1 MAKRWEKRNN
11 AQENKITKL
20 SQSLGISE
28 VLSTVLVNRGMTDED
43 EIMRFL
49 YPDLKDMPSPF
60 LIEGMEKAVN
70 RIISALQ
77 KHEKIML
84 YGDYDV
90 DGISSVSI
98 VYLFLKSVGAAVG
111 YYIPSRLKE
120 GYGLN
125 KESIKKII
133 NGGYSLLITLDC
145 GISNAEEIAF
155 ARQNSMDTII
165 VDHHEIPDTRPPA
178 YEILDPKDSG
188 IKDINILAGVG
199 VAFNLLMGL
208 RSTMKKEGFFN
219 SMNMPNLKHYL
230 DLVVLGTI
238 ADIVPF
244 TGENRIIVS
253 TGIKV
258 LSGSARQG
266 IQAIKEVSSVSG
278 DTTRTADVSFRIA
291 PRINAA
297 GRLDD
302 PAIGVQLLTTDNPVL
317 ANKLAKALDKI
328 NSNRQL
334 IEQKIFKD
342 ALELINKDMVM
353 KKSKGIVLAS
363 EEWHPGVIGV
373 VASKLVEAYYKPTIL
388 ISLNSDVGKGSARSI
403 QSIHIYETLKSLS
416 EYLVG
421 FGGHK
426 LAAGLVIKADKLDV
440 FRNNFFK
447 LLDMTITGD
456 MMTPILTID
465 GVLKLKQITKKV
477 SDELKLMMP
486 YGTGNAEPVFVSYGV
501 KLKDPVLLK
510 HNVLRCKAIQDDT
523 SIGVV
528 AFNTVDSIDNL
539 PKHANIAYYIRNN
552 SFNGKDTVEL
562 VLKDM
567 TGLDN

>member
-1 MAKRWEKRNN
+1 MSKRWEKRNS
-11 AQENKITKL
+11 AQENRAVKL
-20 SQSLGISE
+20 SQSLGITE
-28 VLSTVLVNRGMTDED
+28 VLSTVLVNRGMTED
-43 EIMRFL
+43 DQILRFL
-49 YPDLKDMPSPF
+49 YPDLKNMPSPF
-60 LIEGMEKAVN
+60 LIDGMEKAVR
-70 RIISALQ
+70 RIIKALQ
-77 KHEKIML
+77 NHDKIML

-125 KESIKKII
+125 KESIKKFVSS
-133 NGGYSLLITLDC
+133 GYKLLITLDC

-155 ARQNSMDTII
+155 AKQSNMETII
-165 VDHHEIPDTRPPA
+165 VDHHEIPDTVPPA
-178 YEILDPKDSG
+178 YAILDPKESEVQ
-188 IKDINILAGVG
+188 DISVLAGVG

-219 SMNMPNLKHYL
+219 SMSMPNLKRYL

-258 LSGSARQG
+258 LSDSERQG
-266 IQAIKEVSSVSG
+266 IQAIKEVSSVPG
-278 DTTRTADVSFRIA
+278 DAVRAADVSFRIA

-302 PAIGVQLLTTDNPVL
+302 PAIGVQLLTTDNPAL
-317 ANKLAKALDKI
+317 ANKLARALDKI
-328 NSNRQL
+328 NTDRQV
-334 IEQKIFKD
+334 IEQKIFRD
-342 ALELINKDMVM
+342 ALELINKDSVM

-388 ISLNSDVGKGSARSI
+388 ISLNSGVGKGSARSI

-426 LAAGLVIKADKLDV
+426 LAAGLVIKTDKLDI

-447 LLDMTITGD
+447 LLDTTLTGD

-465 GVLKLKQITKKV
+465 GVLKLKQITRKV

-486 YGTGNAEPVFVSYGV
+486 YGTGNAEPVFVSYDV
-501 KLKDPVLLK
+501 KLRDPVLLK
-510 HNVLRCKAIQDDT
+510 HNVMRCKVVQDDT
-523 SIGVV
+523 TLGVV
-528 AFNTVDSIDNL
+528 AFNTVDSIDRL

-552 SFNGKDTVEL
+552 AYNGSDTIEL
-562 VLKDM
+562 VLKDIA
-567 TGLDN
+567 GLDN

>member
-1 MAKRWEKRNN
+1 MAKRWEKRNSYSEDT
-11 AQENKITKL
+11 ATKL
-20 SQSLGISE
+20 SRSLGISE
-28 VLSTVLVNRGMTDED
+28 VLSTVLINRGITDEE
-43 EIMRFL
+43 EILRFL
-49 YPDLKDMPSPF
+49 NPDIKNMPSPF
-60 LIEGMEKAVN
+60 LIDGMENATK
-70 RIISALQ
+70 RIISAL
-77 KHEKIML
+77 KNHEKIML

-98 VYLFLKSVGAAVG
+98 VYLYLKSVGADVD

-125 KESIKKII
+125 INSIKRFIH
-133 NGGYSLLITLDC
+133 NGCKLLITLDC
-145 GISNAEEIAF
+145 GVSNNEEISF
-155 ARQNSMDTII
+155 AKQNKMDTII
-165 VDHHEIPDTRPPA
+165 VDHHEIPDTKPPA
-178 YEILDPKDSG
+178 YEIIDPKHSG
-188 IKDINILAGVG
+188 IKDINVLAGVG
-199 VAFNLLMGL
+199 VAFNLLMAL

-219 SMNMPNLKHYL
+219 YMNMPNLKHYL

-258 LSGSARQG
+258 LNSSQRQG
-266 IQAIKEVSSVSG
+266 IKAIKEVASVSS
-278 DTTRTADVSFRIA
+278 DDARASDVSFRIA

-302 PAIGVQLLTTDNPVL
+302 PAIGVQLLTTDNPMLAGKL
-317 ANKLAKALDKI
+317 ANALDKI

-334 IEQKIFKD
+334 IEQRIFRD
-342 ALELINKDMVM
+342 ALELINKDTVM
-353 KKSKGIVLAS
+353 KNSKGIVLAS

-388 ISLNSDVGKGSARSI
+388 ISLNSDLGKGSARSI
-403 QSIHIYETLKSLS
+403 QSIHIYDTLKSLS

-426 LAAGLVIKADKLDV
+426 LAAGLVIKTEKLDV

-447 LLDMTITGD
+447 LLDTALTGD
-456 MMTPILTID
+456 MLTPILTID

-486 YGTGNAEPVFVSYGV
+486 YGTGNAEPIFVSYNV
-501 KLKDPVLLK
+501 KFRDPVLLK
-510 HNVLRCKAIQDDT
+510 HNVLRCKVVQDDT
-523 SIGVV
+523 SIGLV
-528 AFNTVDSIDNL
+528 AFNTVDSIDSL

-552 SFNGKDTVEL
+552 SFNGNDTIEL
-562 VLKDM
+562 VLKDIA
-567 TGLDN
+567 GLDN

>member
-1 MAKRWEKRNN
+1 MSKRWEKRNST
-11 AQENKITKL
+11 QENRAAKL
-20 SQSLGISE
+20 SQSLGITE
-28 VLSTVLVNRGMTDED
+28 VLSTVLVNRGMTED
-43 EIMRFL
+43 DQIRRFL
-49 YPDLKDMPSPF
+49 YPDLKNMPSPF
-60 LIEGMEKAVN
+60 LIDGMEKAVK
-70 RIISALQ
+70 RIIKALQ
-77 KHEKIML
+77 NHDKIML

-125 KESIKKII
+125 KESIKKFVSS
-133 NGGYSLLITLDC
+133 GYKLLITLDC

-155 ARQNSMDTII
+155 AKQNNMETII
-165 VDHHEIPDTRPPA
+165 VDHHEIPDTIPPA
-178 YEILDPKDSG
+178 YAILDPKESEVQ
-188 IKDINILAGVG
+188 DISVLAGVG

-219 SMNMPNLKHYL
+219 SMSMPNLKRYL

-258 LSGSARQG
+258 LSDSERQG
-266 IQAIKEVSSVSG
+266 IQAIKEIASVPG
-278 DTTRTADVSFRIA
+278 TAVRAADVSFRIA

-302 PAIGVQLLTTDNPVL
+302 PAIGVQLLTTDNPAL
-317 ANKLAKALDKI
+317 ANKLARALDKI
-328 NSNRQL
+328 NSDRQL
-334 IEQKIFKD
+334 IEQRIFRD
-342 ALELINKDMVM
+342 ALEIINKDTVM

-388 ISLNSDVGKGSARSI
+388 ISLNSGVGKGSARSI

-426 LAAGLVIKADKLDV
+426 LAAGLVIKTDKLDI

-447 LLDMTITGD
+447 LLDTTLTGD

-465 GVLKLKQITKKV
+465 GVLKLKQITRKV

-486 YGTGNAEPVFVSYGV
+486 YGTGNAEPVFVSYDV
-501 KLKDPVLLK
+501 KLRDPVLLK
-510 HNVLRCKAIQDDT
+510 HNVLRCKAVQDDT
-523 SIGVV
+523 TLGVV
-528 AFNTVDSIDNL
+528 AFNTVDSIDRL

-552 SFNGKDTVEL
+552 AYNGSDTIEL
-562 VLKDM
+562 VLKDIA
-567 TGLDN
+567 GLDN